1 MDINFKVFMTNPLIS
16 VIITCFNQEK
26 QIIKTLQSVLSQTYK
41 EWECIIIN
49 DGSTDNSEGAIKTFI
64 EDDSRFKYKYQ
75 ANKGVSAARNAGFK
89 LASGNFV
96 NFLDG
101 DDTFLPNKLKEQV
114 GVFQNNPDISV
125 CVCNHQFYSESN
137 NKCTY
142 FEFSKI
148 ETKPLEQFLYKW
160 HNGIALPLHSPLYK
174 RSIWN
179 KDELPFPEDYI
190 YRCED
195 WVFNVLVAL
204 KDVNYYMLDKV
215 LCNYHIGAANF
226 TNNTKSL
233 TTAAIKASLYL
244 KPKLPEQYQEDFID
258 TTIDNNLNMYLES
271 EKINIL
277 QQSAN
282 WRIANAI
289 SKPFLLFFKK
299 LIND

>member
-1 MDINFKVFMTNPLIS
+1 MKNALVSI
-16 VIITCFNQEK
+16 IITCYNQAHCIAQTIE
-26 QIIKTLQSVLSQTYK
+26 SVKAQTYTN
-41 EWECIIIN
+41 WECIIVD
-49 DGSTDNSEGAIKTFI
+49 DGSKDTSAGVIQETIGKDL
-64 EDDSRFKYKYQ
+64 RFKYVFQ
-75 ANKGVSAARNAGFK
+75 DNQGVAKARNLGFAMAK
-89 LASGNFV
+89 GELI

-101 DDTFLPNKLKEQV
+101 DDTFLPDKLKEQIQ
-114 GVFQNNPDISV
+114 VFKDNPEIAV
-125 CVCNHQFYSESN
+125 CICDHQFYSESN
-137 NKCTY
+137 NKYTY

-179 KDELPFPEDYI
+179 KDELPFPEDYK

-215 LCNYHIGAANF
+215 LCNYHMGDTNY

-233 TTAAIKASLYL
+233 ATAAIKAALYL
-244 KPKLPEQYQEDFID
+244 KSKLPKQYQEDFID

-277 QQSAN
+277 QESAN

-289 SKPFLLFFKK
+289 SKPFISFLKRVK
-299 LIND
+299 E

>member
-1 MDINFKVFMTNPLIS
+1 V
-16 VIITCFNQEK
+16 TCYNQEHC
-26 QIIKTLQSVLSQTYK
+26 IIKTLESVSQQTYTN
-41 EWECIIIN
+41 WECIIVD
-49 DGSTDNSEGAIKTFI
+49 DGSTDESAEVIKAFI
-64 EDDSRFKYKYQ
+64 KGDVRFTYVYQ
-75 ANKGVSAARNAGFK
+75 DNQGVSAARNTGFK
-89 LASGNFV
+89 MATGTYI

-101 DDTFLPNKLKEQV
+101 DDTFLPQKLERQV
-114 GVFQNNPDISV
+114 EVFSQNPEISI
-125 CVCNHQFYSESN
+125 CICHHQFCVENEKKYS
-137 NKCTY
+137 Y
-142 FEFSKI
+142 FQFDNI
-148 ETKPLEQFLYKW
+148 QPKPLEQILYKW
-160 HNGIALPLHSPLYK
+160 HNGIAIPLHSPLYK

-204 KDVNYYMLDKV
+204 KDKNYYMLDKV
-215 LCNYHIGAANF
+215 LCNYHIADANF

-233 TTAAIKASLYL
+233 ATAAIKAAMYL

-289 SKPFLLFFKK
+289 SKPFISFLKRVK
-299 LIND
+299 E

>member
-1 MDINFKVFMTNPLIS
+1 MTNSLVS

-26 QIIKTLQSVLSQTYK
+26 QIIKTLQSVLNQTHIN
-41 EWECIIIN
+41 WECIIIN
-49 DGSTDNSEGAIKTFI
+49 DGSTDNSEGAIKAFI
-64 EDDSRFKYKYQ
+64 EDDSRFKYIYQ
-75 ANKGVSAARNAGFK
+75 SNKGVSVARNTGFK
-89 LASGNFV
+89 LALGNFI

-114 GVFQNNPDISV
+114 QVFEDNPEIAV
-125 CVCNHQFYSESN
+125 CVCDHQFYSEST
-137 NKCTY
+137 KKYSY

-174 RSIWN
+174 RAIWK
-179 KDELPFPEDYI
+179 KDELPFPEVYSH
-190 YRCED
+190 RCED

-215 LCNYHIGAANF
+215 MCNYHMGNTNF
-226 TNNTKSL
+226 TNDTKILAAS
-233 TTAAIKASLYL
+233 AIKAALYL
-244 KPKLPEQYQEDFID
+244 KPKLPKQYQEDFID
-258 TTIDNNLNMYLES
+258 TTINNNLNMYLES
-271 EKINIL
+271 QKINIL

-289 SKPFLLFFKK
+289 SKPFISFLKRVK
-299 LIND
+299 E

>member
-41 EWECIIIN
+41 EWECIIID
-49 DGSTDNSEGAIKTFI
+49 DGSTDNSEGAIKAFI

-101 DDTFLPNKLKEQV
+101 DDTFLPDKLKEQIQ
-114 GVFQNNPDISV
+114 VFKDNPEIAV
-125 CVCNHQFYSESN
+125 CICDHQFYLE
-137 NKCTY
+137 KEGVYKY
-142 FEFSKI
+142 FEFEKLT
-148 ETKPLEQFLYKW
+148 TKPLEQILYKW
-160 HNGIALPLHSPLYK
+160 HNGVAFPTHAALYK
-174 RSIWN
+174 RSLWE
-179 KDELPFPEDYI
+179 DQEAPFPEDYNH
-190 YRCED
+190 RCED

-204 KDVNYYMLDKV
+204 KDLNYYMLDKV

-226 TNNTKSL
+226 TNNNKSL
-233 TTAAIKASLYL
+233 TTAAIKAALYL
-244 KPKLPEQYQEDFID
+244 KPKLPEQYQKDFID
-258 TTIDNNLNMYLES
+258 TTIDNNLSMYLES

-277 QQSAN
+277 QQSKN